1 MTTALEVSPV
11 RAGLIGFGFAGRTF
25 HAPLLLSA
33 PGLVLAA
40 VVSRHPQAVHDALG
54 PEVAVHADAANLLA
68 RDDIDLVVIATPN
81 DSHHPLARAALE
93 AGKAVVVDK
102 PFTLDAREAE
112 DLIALAAQ
120 RGLLLSVFHNRR
132 WDGDFLT
139 VQALL
144 ASGRLGRLVHMESH
158 FDRFRPQVRARW
170 REAGGPA
177 GGLWIDLGPHLL
189 DQALQLFG
197 WPQALTADIAALRD
211 GAQTDDWFDA
221 RLRYASGLIVTLHA
235 SALAACAGPRFVLHG
250 TRGGYRKW
258 GLDAQEDALRA
269 GQRPDPADL
278 AAWGADPQAGELRV
292 LPADDLTPNDEPTVQ
307 SWPTL
312 NGRYP
317 DYYSAIC
324 AALRGQGPNPV
335 PATQALAV
343 MRLLALGR
351 QSAMDRRELECPPEL
366 VGGGAF

>member
-1 MTTALEVSPV
+1 MTAHEVPPV

-25 HAPLLLSA
+25 HAPLLLST

-40 VVSRHPQAVHDALG
+40 VVSRQPQAVRDALG
-54 PEVAVHADAANLLA
+54 PGVQVHADAADLLA
-68 RDDIDLVVIATPN
+68 RDDIDLVIIATPN

-93 AGKAVVVDK
+93 SGKAVVVDK

-112 DLIALAAQ
+112 DLIALAER

-139 VQALL
+139 VRDLV
-144 ASGRLGRLVHMESH
+144 ASGRLGRLVHVESH
-158 FDRFRPQVRARW
+158 FDRFRPQVRTRW

-197 WPQALTADIAALRD
+197 WPEALSADIATVRD
-211 GAQTDDWFDA
+211 GAQADDWFDA
-221 RLRYASGLIVTLHA
+221 RLRYANGLIVSLHA
-235 SALAACAGPRFVLHG
+235 SALAASAGPRFVLHG

-269 GQRPDPADL
+269 GQRPDPAHL
-278 AAWGADPQAGELRV
+278 AAWGADPNAGELRAW
-292 LPADDLTPNDEPTVQ
+292 PADSIALDAEPTLQ
-307 SWPTL
+307 AWPTL

-317 DYYSAIC
+317 HYYSAVC
-324 AALRGQGPNPV
+324 EALRGTGPNPV
-335 PATQALAV
+335 PAGQALAV
-343 MRLLALGR
+343 MRLLDLGR
-351 QSAMDRRELECPPEL
+351 QSAMDRCEWVCPAQSL
-366 VGGGAF
+366 SG